1 MAKAA
6 TVKPFRLDE
15 CKSGPNGRVHEITVN
30 KWKGMD
36 LTSIRKEEKWIQ
48 FLPDT
53 GTIKEWGPRKETDRS
68 LDGDQKAANARHI
81 DDMLEFVAQ
90 FAPSCLYRD
99 ITAKAKSLKEVWTL
113 INEWACIKPHGCNHQ
128 TYNQIRKNYR
138 KDDPDKNII
147 DLYYEMKNAKEDCL
161 LKSATTK
168 FRSKGASQQQ
178 TKK

>member
-30 KWKGMD
+30 KWKGMV

-90 FAPSCLYRD
+90 FAPSCLYCD
-99 ITAKAKSLKEVWTL
+99 ITAKAKSLGAVNLSRDTRRGRGGLEMVNFVSLLPLTVIQGGGGGGLKMV
-113 INEWACIKPHGCNHQ
+113 NFVS
-128 TYNQIRKNYR
+128 R
-138 KDDPDKNII
+138 DK
-147 DLYYEMKNAKEDCL
+147 
-161 LKSATTK
+161 
-168 FRSKGASQQQ
+168 
-178 TKK
+178 